1 MWNSWRLNK
10 VYILNTKAGQRTTCV
25 FCDTTNTETTPLPQK
40 TLNFRGEN
48 KKKHVVIFY
57 KYHHQNKKIKNIIHW
72 KKSVHDLQ
80 VIIAGTLKPIE
91 FSTYRCDVKSV
102 ALWFKYRAWG
112 RPVLPCSAG
121 FMFGLCNTR
130 GLIVKTTE
138 TQAQLKSFY
147 PILGPCPTLGTFAS
161 GNFFKIG
168 LLFTYRRITKQPRNE
183 YHMAF
188 GECLTFGQLS
198 HFGNT
203 K

>member
-1 MWNSWRLNK
+1 VQFLRYHGNGNNPPPLKDIKFEGEKINVAIFFHWS
-10 VYILNTKAGQRTTCV
+10 TT
-25 FCDTTNTETTPLPQK
+25 
-40 TLNFRGEN
+40 
-48 KKKHVVIFY
+48 I
-57 KYHHQNKKIKNIIHW
+57 KIKNIPHW